1 MQRLFLC
8 IYLFPLLSSAS
19 PSPIPSQTKAL
30 LLAIPAEWG
39 STDTELQLYRRKKN
53 EESWTPF
60 ESPKSVHLGRHGLAW
75 GRGLHA
81 AQEGIQKREGD
92 RKSPS
97 GAFLLGSIL
106 YGYADRLSFPG
117 WRYHCVTERDL
128 WIEDPSSLNYN
139 RHLILS
145 PKEAFPA
152 NHLYDQMRQEDP
164 AHALK
169 LFIRHNAPPD
179 TQRGAGSA
187 VFFHLTRGSNSTTT
201 GCTSM
206 KEEDFTS
213 LLNAF
218 SPADQPVYVLLPRSE
233 YDRLRKE
240 WKLP

>member
-8 IYLFPLLSSAS
+8 ISLIPFFSFSS
-19 PSPIPSQTKAL
+19 PSPIPRESKAL
-30 LLAIPAEWG
+30 LLAIPAGWG
-39 STDTELQLYRRKKN
+39 STETELQLFRRKSSEN
-53 EESWTPF
+53 SWTAAA
-60 ESPKSVHLGRHGLAW
+60 SPKSVHLGRHGLAW
-75 GRGLHA
+75 GRGLHPT
-81 AQEGIQKREGD
+81 QEGIQKREGD
-92 RKSPS
+92 RKSPA

-106 YGYADRLSFPG
+106 YGYANRLSFPG

-128 WIEDPSSLNYN
+128 WIEDPASLNYN
-139 RHLILS
+139 RHLML
-145 PKEAFPA
+145 PPREPFPA
-152 NHLYDQMRQEDP
+152 NHLFDQMRQEDP

-179 TQRGAGSA
+179 AQPGRGSA

-206 KEEDFTS
+206 NEEDFAS

-218 SPADQPVYVLLPRSE
+218 SPADKPVYVLLPRSE
-233 YDRLRKE
+233 YDRLRKD